1 MNDIQFSEHLIEQDE
16 IIDVKGVTAHS
27 TEGRFPEAYTLFL
40 RHEIVLPSDGSV
52 SGPYIYTDVITIPA
66 RFVAEESALGP
77 NLRAAINRL
86 KAGRKS
92 IGYFIDRWD
101 DNEAFDLY
109 VDVHYFPSPFDP
121 VKDTDIDLSSCQ
133 ADIYESNKDERL
145 NIRTTYI
152 VQYRKGEVL
161 ATMSRDDASHHPLLT
176 ELDVVSVLSRVLQ
189 IVTATL
195 TNESK

>member
-16 IIDVKGVTAHS
+16 IIDVKGITSHS
-27 TEGRFPEAYTLFL
+27 AIGGLVEAYTLFL

-77 NLRAAINRL
+77 NLLAAINRL
-86 KAGRKS
+86 KTGRKF

-101 DNEAFDLY
+101 NNEAFDLY
-109 VDVHYFPSPFDP
+109 VDVSYYPSPFDRIR
-121 VKDTDIDLSSCQ
+121 DTGINLSSCQ
-133 ADIYESNKDERL
+133 ADIYESNKDSRL
-145 NIRTTYI
+145 NHRTTYI

-161 ATMSRDDASHHPLLT
+161 ATMENDASHHPMLT
-176 ELDVVSVLSRVLQ
+176 ELDVVNVLSRVLQ
-189 IVTATL
+189 IVTT
-195 TNESK
+195 TPTTESK